1 MRTLTIN
8 DESAAGEIL
17 HQISLQFKNEYITAK
32 ELIEARISAEI
43 ANYKN
48 QRSIAINGLVLP
60 TDLEKRLNNKK
71 MEVNLDQQLDVAFKA
86 FQNNGFIL
94 LINDEQVENL
104 NERFLVEEN
113 TPVSFIK
120 LTPLVGG

>member
-1 MRTLTIN
+1 
-8 DESAAGEIL
+8 
-17 HQISLQFKNEYITAK
+17 
-32 ELIEARISAEI
+32 
-43 ANYKN
+43 
-48 QRSIAINGLVLP
+48 
-60 TDLEKRLNNKK
+60 